1 MRNFVVKHDFN
12 RAATHKSLKDYTR
25 ISQQEI
31 MEENWDVNEFGTDK
45 YPTKADTC
53 YEELD
58 YDFYP
63 NKAEEDDGL
72 DYDDLP
78 IKDPKKWESTNTRYW

>member
-1 MRNFVVKHDFN
+1 MRNQVVRHDFN

-45 YPTKADTC
+45 YPTKA
-53 YEELD
+53 
-58 YDFYP
+58 
-63 NKAEEDDGL
+63 EEDDGL

-78 IKDPKKWESTNTRYW
+78 IKDPKQWESTNTRYW

>member
-1 MRNFVVKHDFN
+1 MRNFVAKHDFN
-12 RAATHKSLKDYTR
+12 RAVTHKSLKDYTR

-45 YPTKADTC
+45 YPTKMDTC

-63 NKAEEDDGL
+63 IKAEEDDGL

-78 IKDPKKWESTNTRYW
+78 IKDPKQWESTNTRYW